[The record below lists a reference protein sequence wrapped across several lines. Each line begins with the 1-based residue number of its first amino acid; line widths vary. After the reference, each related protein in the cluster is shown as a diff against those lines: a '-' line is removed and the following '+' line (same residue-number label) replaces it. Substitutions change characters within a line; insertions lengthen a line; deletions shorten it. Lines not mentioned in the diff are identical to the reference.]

1 MFASRTCTL
10 WTALALVL
18 PAARAAAQD
27 VFVVDEGGGP
37 GVDFTNLGA
46 AVSAAGEGDTLLIH
60 AGSYATMLT
69 IEARSLSLVADPPGA
84 DVTLYGMLTVEHLS
98 DDQFVS
104 VRGVRFTADLAVG
117 EAVHVLDNLGSVWF
131 EDCPMKGPPIS
142 SFLDPPGPGLVADD
156 SAHVVLARCT
166 VLGNGGGDVLYTH
179 GRPGIV
185 TTGSNLRLFDCV
197 VTGGWNS
204 CSSGT
209 GCPQDF
215 SASGIYVDGGSLLI
229 EGSQVSAGDGGLY
242 CPVGFPFCIPGA
254 KGPCIWLAAN
264 SPSLLLF
271 DTAFPYGSPEVRID
285 SGSSTTLPGLSRDST
300 ASSPARVGQP
310 LSLTFQG
317 SAGDQVW
324 LFYGLLPTDV
334 LAPQFSGALLVGSP
348 NQLAPLGTLPGSGTL
363 AFNFTVP
370 SFPAVFDS
378 VGLVLQS
385 AFRAGGQTILSDPAR
400 VVLLNAGF

>member
-1 MFASRTCTL
+1 MFANRACTL

-18 PAARAAAQD
+18 PVARAAAQD

-84 DVTLYGMLTVEHLS
+84 AVTLYGMLTVEHLS
-98 DDQFVS
+98 ADQLVS

-117 EAVHVLDNLGSVWF
+117 QAVHVLDNLGSVWF
-131 EDCPMKGPPIS
+131 EDCPMTGPPVS
-142 SFLDPPGPGLVADD
+142 PFLDPPGPGLVADD
-156 SAHVVLARCT
+156 SAHVVLVRCN
-166 VLGNGGGDVLYTH
+166 VHGNAGAGSFYLH
-179 GRPGIV
+179 GRAAI
-185 TTGSNLRLFDCV
+185 TMSSSNLRIFDS
-197 VTGGWNS
+197 TLSGGANG
-204 CSSGT
+204 CSSG
-209 GCPQDF
+209 CPSDT
-215 SASGIYVDGGSLLI
+215 SAPGVFVDGGTLLV
-229 EGSQVSAGDGGLY
+229 EGSEISAGDGGLF
-242 CPVGFPFCIPGA
+242 CPFGPPFCLAGPT
-254 KGPCIWLAAN
+254 GPCIWLAAN

-334 LAPQFSGALLVGSP
+334 LAPQFSGALLVGNP

-370 SFPAVFDS
+370 SFPAVFES